1 MENSLKP
8 YWSDIRIITVLCAA
22 AGFLPPNAVLPLL
35 FGAAASVWR
44 ARRLLLVL
52 CCIVLGRV
60 YIADAAAVGPAPGF
74 RLAQGETVTAVMELA
89 EHPRPLDARGF
100 LVKCTLVEVIRR
112 DGSRASASGRV
123 MIYVHQRHLP
133 SYAGLGTEAVT
144 ELRYDGEQ
152 FRTIG
157 TPAFS
162 GPRGTA
168 GELLSGFR
176 HTLRQQVLGR
186 LSHLPWEAGLLSSSL
201 LLGIPFDSRDRLIEL
216 CRASGTAHVMALSG
230 LHAGILVHLFSL
242 VLRPVAGRKAAG
254 IICMVLLLCY
264 LWITGFRE
272 SLTRAV
278 IMYWIYRIELLRG
291 HRPDGLEVLCR
302 TVLVHMMIF
311 PSHAGSFSFY
321 LSYGALTGIMLLT
334 AMISDALPAWIPPVL
349 RSSMALTASAS
360 AGTYPVLLL
369 LGLDI
374 YPAGIL
380 LSIPSI
386 LLVTLFMWLSLGYL
400 AYPGLEVL
408 AHLLNRIVSLLAAIW
423 EWGSDASDSLLLHP
437 GAWTAG
443 AFLLLTRLV
452 HLQYRSCRRS
462 YEGLSRR
469 ALQFPVYDQGSAGN
483 AGTEDEQAAGP
494 ELPHQPPC
502 AQEHP

>member
-1 MENSLKP
+1 MEILQKP
-8 YWSDIRIITVLCAA
+8 YWSDTRTITAACAA
-22 AGFLPPNAVLPLL
+22 AAFLPVHIGLPLL

-52 CCIVLGRV
+52 CAAALCRV
-60 YIADAAAVGPAPGF
+60 YIADAAAGEAVPGF
-74 RLAQGETVTAVMELA
+74 RLDSGETVTAVMVLA
-89 EHPRPLDARGF
+89 EDPRPLDARGF
-100 LVKCTLVEVIRR
+100 LVNCTLQEVIRR
-112 DGSRASASGRV
+112 DGSRATASGRT
-123 MIYVHQRHLP
+123 MIYVHHRHLP
-133 SYAGLGTEAVT
+133 PYAGRGTSVT
-144 ELRYDGEQ
+144 AELRYDPEG
-152 FRTIG
+152 FRTAG
-157 TPAFS
+157 TPEFS
-162 GPRGTA
+162 DSQGTA
-168 GELLSGFR
+168 GEFLSGLR
-176 HTLRQQVLGR
+176 HTARQQVLRR
-186 LSHLPWEAGLLSSSL
+186 LSQLSWEAGLLGSSL
-201 LLGIPFDSRDRLIEL
+201 LLGIPFDRSDRLIEL
-216 CRASGTAHVMALSG
+216 CRTSGTAHVMALSG

-242 VLRPVAGRKAAG
+242 LLRPAAGKKAAG

-264 LWITGFRE
+264 LWFTGFRE

-291 HRPDGLEVLCR
+291 KRPDGLEVLCR
-302 TVLVHMMIF
+302 TVVVHMIIF
-311 PSHAGSFSFY
+311 PAHAGSFSFF

-334 AMISDALPAWIPPVL
+334 SIITDALPAWIPPVL

-360 AGTYPVLLL
+360 AGTYPVLLF

-386 LLVTLFMWLSLGYL
+386 LLVTLFMWLSIGYL
-400 AYPGLEVL
+400 AYPGLM
-408 AHLLNRIVSLLAAIW
+408 LLPQLLGSIVSLLAVTW

-443 AFLLLTRLV
+443 VFLLLTRLV

-469 ALQFPVYDQGSAGN
+469 ALQFPVYDQGPAGN
-483 AGTEDEQAAGP
+483 AGTENEQAAGP